1 MEHEE
6 KKVSFK
12 ETILRLIA
20 LKQEGGYW
28 DFKKQWY
35 SPKAKGDLLH
45 DIICMAN
52 NLQNRD
58 AYIII
63 GVDEENDY
71 AIVDTLADQNRKN
84 TQKLV
89 DFLKNKKFA
98 GGIRP
103 VVHVEPIALSKGQID
118 VIVIENT
125 HDTPFFLTDTI
136 DGVFKSNIYTRVMDT
151 NTPIDKSADINHIE
165 YLWRK
170 RFHLDETPL
179 EKFSYYLSTP
189 SEWDSIQE
197 LDMGFFYKNAP
208 EYTIVVECDEDRNG
222 NEYYTFGQIHDTP
235 GWWPVLLKYHQT
247 VVNKLLGISLDGG
260 NSFVAAPHRAY
271 ELYDSGISAIGYF
284 VRGELNWHLLEFF
297 HQKECPEDYP
307 YREFMRAVLVFAS
320 EGEKNAFFEYVKG
333 NYTLYRELY
342 LKQGDK
348 DLPIFP
354 EKKGMNMEVFKREY
368 RDALVLRKMLAEFR
382 VQRFNPLCLEET
394 NHAHP

>member
-20 LKQEGGYW
+20 LHQEGGYW
-28 DFKKQWY
+28 DFKRQWY
-35 SPKAKGDLLH
+35 SAESKDNLLH

-52 NLQNRD
+52 NLCNHD

-63 GVDEENDY
+63 GVDENSDY
-71 AIVDTLADQNRKN
+71 STVDTSNDPNRRN
-84 TQKLV
+84 TQNLV
-89 DFLKNKKFA
+89 DFLKDMKFA

-103 VVHVEPIALSKGQID
+103 VVHVEPITVRNGQID
-118 VIVIENT
+118 VIVIENS
-125 HDTPFFLTDTI
+125 HNTPFYL
-136 DGVFKSNIYTRVMDT
+136 VERSRSVPACHIYTRVMDT
-151 NTPIDKSADINHIE
+151 NTPKDRTADTNHIE

-179 EKFSYYLSTP
+179 EKFSYYLSSP
-189 SEWDSIQE
+189 SEWDSIQNM
-197 LDMGFFYKNAP
+197 DMGFFYKNAP
-208 EYTIVVECDEDRNG
+208 EYTIVVKYDEDRHG
-222 NEYYTFGQIHDTP
+222 NEYYTFGQLHDTP
-235 GWWPVLLKYHQT
+235 GWWPIFLNYHQT
-247 VVNKLLGISLDGG
+247 VIKQLLGISLDGG
-260 NSFVAAPHRAY
+260 NSFVAAPYKAF
-271 ELYDSGISAIGYF
+271 ELYDSGISAVGYF

-382 VQRFNPLCLEET
+382 AQRFNPLCLEET